1 MATQREIGC
10 EDLIATQRQIG
21 SKHPSRDTDSIGL
34 IRVIDPV
41 ANGQRLMKSIDRESA
56 LVDPVHDAVD
66 IVYGFFLRK
75 IIP

>member
-10 EDLIATQRQIG
+10 EDSMATQRQIG

-34 IRVIDPV
+34 IRAIDPV
-41 ANGQRLMKSIDRESA
+41 ANDQRLMKSIDRESA